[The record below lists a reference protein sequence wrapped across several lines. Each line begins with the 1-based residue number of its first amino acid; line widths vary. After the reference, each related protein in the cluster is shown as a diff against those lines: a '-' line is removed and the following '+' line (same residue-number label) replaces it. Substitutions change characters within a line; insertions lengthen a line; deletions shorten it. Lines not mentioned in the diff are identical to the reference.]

1 MKYTIQIN
9 QSAIIENGFNVKGT
23 NLDTWALLD
32 FLVFFNSAKNHKTL
46 NKNGVAYLWV
56 NYNYIQDNLPL
67 CNLYKQAIKKHLDL
81 LEQIGLIE
89 LIKDEANNVYFT
101 FTNLIESLFVDDKN
115 STHLGKNLPRPR
127 ENFTQGVG
135 KILPSTI
142 NINNKEVIN
151 NENLK
156 NLDIKENLNFKRNL
170 DIKKEKNI
178 KKEKKS
184 IFDEALELYSQDEK
198 LSFSYDDWKEWVEYK
213 ISIGKNL
220 TIFTFKKNLKQLI
233 DFKELAKQ
241 AIDISISNNWVGL
254 FPPHQKVAPNGIN
267 ATNRNF
273 KGGGLSAR
281 DKFANMDNPEYDDSV
296 YDFSL
301 LPSIKSI
308 DGK

>member
-1 MKYTIQIN
+1 MKFTININ
-9 QSAIIENGFNVKGT
+9 QLAIIENEFNIKGT
-23 NLDTWALLD
+23 TLDTWALFD

-46 NKNGVAYLWV
+46 NRNGVNYLWI
-56 NYNYIQDNLPL
+56 NYNYIQENMPL
-67 CNLYKQAIKKHLDL
+67 CNFYKQAIKKHLDL

-101 FTNLIESLFVDDKN
+101 FTELMERLFVSDEK
-115 STHLGKNLPRPR
+115 STHLSKNLPTPR

-135 KILPSTI
+135 KILPSTRS
-142 NINNKEVIN
+142 INNLEVKN

-198 LSFSYDDWKEWVEYK
+198 LSFSYDEWREWVEYK
-213 ISIGKNL
+213 KARSKNL
-220 TIFTFKKNLKQLI
+220 TILTFKKNLQQLKS
-233 DFKELAKQ
+233 FGNLAKE
-241 AIDISISNNWVGL
+241 AIDNSISNNWVGL
-254 FPPHQKVAPNGIN
+254 FRPQQNIN
-267 ATNRNF
+267 QNQSNSTNRNF
-273 KGGGLSAR
+273 KGGYLEAK
-281 DKFANMDNPEYDDSV
+281 DKFANMSNENYDDSA

-301 LPSIKSI
+301 LPSETCGNGS
-308 DGK
+308 